1 MNLLSSMRIGP
12 RLTAAFGVVI
22 AFVLAIAAVGWLS
35 ILSIDDSL
43 DVVATDAY
51 AKVKLANEIL
61 AGVDKQARATRNAL
75 LYETPAERKL
85 NWRRPTGHAGPWP
98 TPTRSSSRA
107 CAASRDAPNWRRC
120 CACGPPT

>member
-1 MNLLSSMRIGP
+1 MNFLSSMRIGP

-22 AFVLAIAAVGWLS
+22 AFVLAITAVGWLS
-35 ILSIDDSL
+35 IRSIDDSL
-43 DVVATDAY
+43 DVVATDSY

-75 LYETPAERKL
+75 LYDTPAEREGQL
-85 NWRRPTGHAGPWP
+85 EAADRTRGPVAE
-98 TPTRSSSRA
+98 PTRSSSRA